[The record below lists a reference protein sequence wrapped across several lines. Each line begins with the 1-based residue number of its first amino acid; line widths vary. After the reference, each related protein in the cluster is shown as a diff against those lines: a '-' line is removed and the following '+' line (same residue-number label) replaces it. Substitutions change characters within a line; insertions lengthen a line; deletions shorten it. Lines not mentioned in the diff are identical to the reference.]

1 MPARHMRRAKGRVEL
16 VFARSGTATQL
27 SHAHACGP
35 LKIVRPFG
43 LDGGRQLVQI
53 LTIGPGICGDDE
65 YAIDVVV
72 ETGAR
77 AVVVSQS
84 ATRVHRMKPGSRAVQ
99 SVTLTVEDG
108 GQLEYYPGPTI
119 PYPDS
124 DLSQT
129 VTVSLDG
136 ASRFGLLECWAM
148 GRVARGE
155 YLVFRC
161 LSSRTEVRVDDM
173 PTYSDALHL
182 EPGRVDV
189 AAAGVLEHH
198 RYVASGYWYGAPG
211 LQPSALQTDRGVLCA
226 LGESTPGQVY
236 LRALA
241 MDGPALG
248 AALGGAVDQVYRS
261 WNLREAPILRFAS

>member
-1 MPARHMRRAKGRVEL
+1 MRRAEGRVEL
-16 VFARSGTATQL
+16 VFTRSGTATQL
-27 SHAHACGP
+27 SHAHARGP

-53 LTIGPGICGDDE
+53 LTVGPGICADDE
-65 YAIDVVV
+65 YAIDIVV
-72 ETGAR
+72 EEAAK
-77 AVVVSQS
+77 AVVISQS
-84 ATRVHRMKPGSRAVQ
+84 ASRVHRMRPGSHAVQ
-99 SVTLTVEDG
+99 SVTLTVKAG

-119 PYPDS
+119 PYPEAE
-124 DLSQT
+124 LLQT
-129 VTVSLDG
+129 IDVSLEEG
-136 ASRFGLLECWAM
+136 SRFGLLECWAM

-155 YLVFRC
+155 YLVFRG
-161 LSSRTEVRVDDM
+161 LSSRTEVRVDDL

-198 RYVASGYWYGAPG
+198 RYVASGYWYGVPG
-211 LQPSALQTDRGVLCA
+211 LHPSPLQTDRGVLCA
-226 LGESTPGQVY
+226 VGESTPGQIY

-248 AALGGAVDQVYRS
+248 AALGGAVGQVYRS

>member
-1 MPARHMRRAKGRVEL
+1 MPRAEGRVEL
-16 VFARSGTATQL
+16 VFTRNGGATQL
-27 SHAHACGP
+27 SHAHARGP

-43 LDGGRQLVQI
+43 LDGNRQLVQI
-53 LTIGPGICGDDE
+53 LTIGPGICDDDE

-72 ETGAR
+72 EKSAK
-77 AVVVSQS
+77 AVVISQS
-84 ATRVHRMKPGSRAVQ
+84 ASRVHRMKPGSRAVQ
-99 SVTLTVEDG
+99 SVALTVEDG

-119 PYPDS
+119 PYPGS

-148 GRVARGE
+148 GRIARGE
-155 YLVFRC
+155 YLAFRC
-161 LSSRTEVRVDDM
+161 LSSRTDVRVDGV
-173 PTYSDALHL
+173 PTYNDVLYL

-189 AAAGVLEHH
+189 AGVGVLEQH
-198 RYVASGYWYGAPG
+198 RYVASGYWYGVSNVESSP
-211 LQPSALQTDRGVLCA
+211 LQTDRGVLCA

-248 AALGGAVDQVYRS
+248 AALSAAVDQVYRS
-261 WNLREAPILRFAS
+261 WNLRDAPILRFAS